1 MNFKVLASENQIM
14 FCKIGISIYYY
25 AEFARETEI
34 STYTLYMYVSC
45 KKNNLFLA
53 VRIIIGANT
62 R

>member
-34 STYTLYMYVSC
+34 STYTYVQYICMS
-45 KKNNLFLA
+45 A
-53 VRIIIGANT
+53 VRKTICFW
-62 R
+62 RYE